1 MINLYLRNMENK
13 NIPDLSLNLSSVENE
28 VKEIYAKLTTD
39 NNGNIKLDQ
48 KDIDRLLSIIDEL
61 DQKIIN
67 LDNNEN

>member
-1 MINLYLRNMENK
+1 MENK